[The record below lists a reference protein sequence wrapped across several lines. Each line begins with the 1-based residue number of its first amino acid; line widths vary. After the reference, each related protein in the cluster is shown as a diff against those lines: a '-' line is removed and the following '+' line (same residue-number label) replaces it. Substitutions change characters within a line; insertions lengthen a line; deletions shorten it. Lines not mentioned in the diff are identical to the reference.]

1 MPAKEPSRRK
11 RKSPTVSAVA
21 DALAGG
27 APPQQPRSVEP
38 ASAPLASGEQPR
50 SRDGGPLAAAPLAVD
65 FPAEGELVYPGHY
78 AVRIHALDASAVDVS
93 ADGGPW
99 SPCREALG
107 YHWHDWN
114 PLEPGSHEIVARVKI
129 GGRWKKSKTRA
140 CIVSAP

>member
-27 APPQQPRSVEP
+27 EPSDRPQAVEP
-38 ASAPLASGEQPR
+38 AP
-50 SRDGGPLAAAPLAVD
+50 APLAVD
-65 FPAEGELVYPGHY
+65 FPAEGELVFPGHY
-78 AVRIHALDASAVDVS
+78 AVRIHALDAAAVEVS
-93 ADGGPW
+93 VDGGPW

-114 PLEPGSHEIVARVKI
+114 PSEPGSHEIVARVKI
-129 GGRWKKSKTRA
+129 GGRWKRSKTRA
-140 CIVSAP
+140 CIVSTP